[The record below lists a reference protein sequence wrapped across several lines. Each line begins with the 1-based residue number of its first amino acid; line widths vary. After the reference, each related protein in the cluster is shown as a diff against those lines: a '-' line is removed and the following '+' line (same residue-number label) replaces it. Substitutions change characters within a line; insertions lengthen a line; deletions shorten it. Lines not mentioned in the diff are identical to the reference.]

1 MVLSRYQVL
10 RGQGLNMTSLKRELG
25 KQINRLSVA

>member
-10 RGQGLNMTSLKRELG
+10 GGQGLNVTSSKIELG
-25 KQINRLSVA
+25 KQNNRLPVA